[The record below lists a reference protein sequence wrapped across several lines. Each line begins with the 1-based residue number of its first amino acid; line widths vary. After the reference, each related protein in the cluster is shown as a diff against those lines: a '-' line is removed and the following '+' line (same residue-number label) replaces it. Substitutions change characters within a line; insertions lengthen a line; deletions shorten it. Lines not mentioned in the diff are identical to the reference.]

1 MWALNVFFFV
11 VIFAAIRTGDLLSIL
26 PISVIYIILLNW
38 LTESE
43 DNNGTCT
50 NTERPSSRDYYHV
63 HWVLDNSNDHL
74 DNTKT

>member
-11 VIFAAIRTGDLLSIL
+11 VIFAAMRTGDLLSIL

-43 DNNGTCT
+43 DNNGTDYT
-50 NTERPSSRDYYHV
+50 TETPSSRDYYHV

-74 DNTKT
+74 DNTTR